1 MVLDI
6 GYEEELMMCPA
17 KSMSMEIVV
26 SSMSSAPSPRP
37 FLAEP
42 RREN

>member
-6 GYEEELMMCPA
+6 GYEEALMMCPA
-17 KSMSMEIVV
+17 KSMNPEIVA
-26 SSMSSAPSPRP
+26 SRMSSAPSSQP

-42 RREN
+42 RRGN